1 MLQKYFGSKK
11 TLLSLSIVY
20 IFTFD
25 GLLAFEIWDKII
37 PIGNAE
43 YPSVQ
48 WKLKDWCVVYA

>member
-11 TLLSLSIVY
+11 SLSSLSIVY

-25 GLLAFEIWDKII
+25 GLLAFKIGYKII

-48 WKLKDWCVVYA
+48 